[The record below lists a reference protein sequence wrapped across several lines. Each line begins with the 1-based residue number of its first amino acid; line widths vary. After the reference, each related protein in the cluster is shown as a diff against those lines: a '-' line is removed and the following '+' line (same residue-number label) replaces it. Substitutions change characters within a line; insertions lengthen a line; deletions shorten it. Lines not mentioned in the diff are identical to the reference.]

1 MKKKTYVVF
10 STVMFIVLFIYL
22 IINSGLVIMT
32 YNRIA
37 DVDSICL
44 ELIENQKHINN
55 KLDNIQNQL
64 DETHID
70 VQIIKKKLKS
80 IEESK

>member
-32 YNRIA
+32 YNRIV
-37 DVDSICL
+37 DVDSTCL

>member
-37 DVDSICL
+37 DVDSTCL

>member
-10 STVMFIVLFIYL
+10 STVMLITLFVYL
-22 IINSGLVIMT
+22 IINMGLIIMT
-32 YNRIA
+32 YNRA
-37 DVDSICL
+37 NNICL
-44 ELIENQKHINN
+44 EIIEKQEHINN

-64 DETHID
+64 DEVHEDI
-70 VQIIKKKLKS
+70 QIIKKKLKS

>member
-10 STVMFIVLFIYL
+10 STVMLIALFVYL
-22 IINSGLVIMT
+22 IINMGLIIMT
-32 YNRIA
+32 YNRTNN
-37 DVDSICL
+37 ICL
-44 ELIENQKHINN
+44 KIIEKQEHINN

-64 DETHID
+64 DEVHED